1 MFIYEY
7 EHEYG
12 EDRFGM
18 VGRAVDPFQENAM
31 LKLPCFN
38 CQRHSM
44 VIAERNVMESNNDGS
59 PCYQIVLVCPQCH
72 ACDEFLVNRGKEG
85 IIGKTKQTHIQVK
98 QTMILKQ

>member
-18 VGRAVDPFQENAM
+18 VGRFVDPFQENVLLNVA
-31 LKLPCFN
+31 CSN
-38 CQRHSM
+38 CQSSAM
-44 VIAERNVMESNNDGS
+44 IIAERNVVNTNLDGS

-72 ACDEFLVNRGKEG
+72 SSDEFSVNQGKEG
-85 IIGKTKQTHIQVK
+85 IISKTKHSHIQIID
-98 QTMILKQ
+98 TMIGN